1 MLQVLKSVDDFER
14 IVNISK
20 TDKREVTLIGYLDKP
35 YKTLQQ
41 GDLILYVGSVK
52 NLAGL
57 PKHLM
62 YKIQLKLTSELLN
75 TRICKD
81 KMFVLNEVLIETN
94 QILAASYSCVTL
106 TVKLVEGLNDFGIA
120 GYEIYQLVLAAT
132 DYYLKLSGKEE
143 DN

>member
-20 TDKREVTLIGYLDKP
+20 LDKRELTLIGYLDKP

-62 YKIQLKLTSELLN
+62 YKLQLKLMSELLN

-81 KMFVLNEVLIETN
+81 KMFVLNEILIETSQVLTLN
-94 QILAASYSCVTL
+94 YSYVIL

-120 GYEIYQLVLAAT
+120 GYEIYQLILKAT
-132 DYYLKLSGKEE
+132 EYYLKLSGKEE